1 MKNRKLYRTLLA
13 SVAMASMLTGCGGG
27 GGGGSEFS
35 SADGNVNIEASSTQ
49 MTIGRAYTVHEGDTI
64 VKNAENTVVVIETD
78 LETGETVAVL
88 QSGSATIER
97 E

>member
-1 MKNRKLYRTLLA
+1 MHGKRYTISTVLLIF
-13 SVAMASMLTGCGGG
+13 MLLTGCGGG
-27 GGGGSEFS
+27 GGSSFDSSE
-35 SADGNVNIEASSTQ
+35 EKP
-49 MTIGRAYTVHEGDTI
+49 MTRGLPMEIGHSYPMHKGDTI

>member
-1 MKNRKLYRTLLA
+1 MEIGHSY
-13 SVAMASMLTGCGGG
+13 AM
-27 GGGGSEFS
+27 
-35 SADGNVNIEASSTQ
+35 
-49 MTIGRAYTVHEGDTI
+49 HKGDTI